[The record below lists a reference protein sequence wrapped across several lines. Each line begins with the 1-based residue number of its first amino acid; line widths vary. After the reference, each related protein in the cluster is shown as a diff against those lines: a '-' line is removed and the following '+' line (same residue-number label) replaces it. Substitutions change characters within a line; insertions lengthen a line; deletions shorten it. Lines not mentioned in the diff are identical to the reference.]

1 MKYKNGKAYK
11 FDFDGV
17 TVEATFE
24 GLTEEVAEKFNRLC
38 AEEKVRAYK
47 EEGGE
52 SRIDEAIVA

>member
-11 FDFDGV
+11 FNFDDV

-24 GLTEEVAEKFNRLC
+24 GLTEEVVEKFNRLC
-38 AEEKVRAYK
+38 AEAKVRAYK